1 MMDWCV
7 YIVRCADGTLYTGA
21 TNNLD
26 KRLLTHN
33 KGKGAKY
40 TRPRLPVELVA
51 SVCGL
56 TKSEALSLEWHVKH
70 QPRAEKVAFLQSKEQ
85 K

>member
-1 MMDWCV
+1 VNWCV

-26 KRLLTHN
+26 KRLLAHN

-40 TRPRLPVELVA
+40 TRTRLPVALVA
-51 SVCGL
+51 SVGGL
-56 TKSEALSLEWHVKH
+56 SKSQALSLEWHAKR
-70 QPRAEKVAFLQSKEQ
+70 QPRANKVAFLESKRD
-85 K
+85 

>member
-1 MMDWCV
+1 MDWCV
-7 YIVRCADGTLYTGA
+7 YIVRCSDGTLYTGA

-40 TRPRLPVELVA
+40 TRSRLPVALVA
-51 SVCGL
+51 SVGNM

-70 QPRAEKVAFLQSKEQ
+70 QPRAAKVAFLKGHGSA
-85 K
+85 

>member
-1 MMDWCV
+1 VNWCV

-26 KRLLTHN
+26 KRLLAHN

-40 TRPRLPVELVA
+40 TRTRLPVALVA
-51 SVCGL
+51 SVGGL
-56 TKSEALSLEWHVKH
+56 SKSQALSLEWHVKR
-70 QPRAEKVAFLQSKEQ
+70 QPRANKVAFLMESVGD
-85 K
+85 

>member
-1 MMDWCV
+1 MNWCV

-26 KRLLTHN
+26 KRLLAHN

-40 TRPRLPVELVA
+40 TRTRLPVALVA
-51 SVCGL
+51 SVGGL
-56 TKSEALSLEWHVKH
+56 SKSQALSLEWHVKR
-70 QPRAEKVAFLQSKEQ
+70 QPRANKVAFLMESVGD
-85 K
+85 